1 MREGVSGVFLRLVVD
16 KDASF
21 GVFQE
26 ALARVEL
33 GGVPAHYV
41 RDGEP
46 LAACREGTLL
56 DGGDSSSLIVRR
68 VPADDVKRF
77 SQFFGGLVEGGDV
90 ARAADPGLL
99 IVCECPRT
107 STRKLEKMVRDAG
120 GDVVVMP
127 KPARGRSVA
136 DELLD
141 CTGLS
146 AEAKRFL
153 RGYAGEDFQVIVPVL
168 SQIML
173 GVERGDQHRIS
184 VDNLTGRLL
193 REGSLKP
200 WLVEEPIFRGDG
212 AEALRVCRRVLSG
225 GVHPLA
231 VAKILEKMGPLSRAA
246 SLLQVGCERRE
257 VAQVLG
263 LDVSSYQFRVL
274 FDRARALGVAKCRML
289 SDVSS
294 QLSRGLKSSTVF
306 GGEELLLLLVPLMA
320 DVVAGRVCRVPRFV
334 RDLPGN

>member
-1 MREGVSGVFLRLVVD
+1 M
-16 KDASF
+16 
-21 GVFQE
+21 
-26 ALARVEL
+26 
-33 GGVPAHYV
+33 
-41 RDGEP
+41 
-46 LAACREGTLL
+46 
-56 DGGDSSSLIVRR
+56 
-68 VPADDVKRF
+68 
-77 SQFFGGLVEGGDV
+77 
-90 ARAADPGLL
+90 
-99 IVCECPRT
+99 
-107 STRKLEKMVRDAG
+107 
-120 GDVVVMP
+120 
-127 KPARGRSVA
+127 
-136 DELLD
+136 
-141 CTGLS
+141 
-146 AEAKRFL
+146 
-153 RGYAGEDFQVIVPVL
+153 
-168 SQIML
+168 
-173 GVERGDQHRIS
+173 
-184 VDNLTGRLL
+184 
-193 REGSLKP
+193 KP

-274 FDRARALGVAKCRML
+274 FDRARALGVATCRML

>member
-1 MREGVSGVFLRLVVD
+1 MSFLRLVVD

-26 ALARVEL
+26 ALARVQL

-46 LAACREGTLL
+46 LAACREGALF
-56 DGGDSSSLIVRR
+56 DGGDARSLIVRR
-68 VPADDVKRF
+68 VSADDVKRF

-99 IVCECPRT
+99 IVCECART
-107 STRKLEKMVRDAG
+107 STRRLERLVRETG
-120 GDVVVMP
+120 GDVVVLP
-127 KPARGRSVA
+127 KPGRGRSVA

-146 AEAKRFL
+146 AQAKRFL
-153 RGYAGEDFQVIVPVL
+153 REYAGEDFQVIVPVL
-168 SQIML
+168 CQIML
-173 GVERGDQHRIS
+173 SVDRADQRRIS

-193 REGSLKP
+193 REGALKP
-200 WLVEEPIFRGDG
+200 WLVEDPVFRGDAAG
-212 AEALRVCRRVLSG
+212 AARVCRRVLDG

-231 VAKILEKMGPLSRAA
+231 VAKILEKMRVMSRVA
-246 SLLQVGCERRE
+246 SLLQVGCDRSQ
-257 VAQVLG
+257 VARAVG
-263 LDVSSYQFRVL
+263 LDASSYQFRLV
-274 FDRARALGVAKCRML
+274 FDRARALGVGKCRLL
-289 SDVSS
+289 SDLSS
-294 QLSRGLKSSTVF
+294 QLSRGLKSSTAF
-306 GGEELLLLLVPLMA
+306 GGEELLTVLVPLMA

-334 RDLPGN
+334 CDLPGN